1 MFPIN
6 RNRRLRVSSALR
18 SIVKETVITPN
29 DFIVPLFVVEGKNI
43 KEEIPSMPDYYRLSL
58 DLLEKE
64 VKELW
69 KMGLKSV
76 LLFVKVPDNLKDNK
90 GTEAFNPDGLM
101 QRAIKTIKNT
111 VPEMFVMTDVAMDP
125 YSSLGH
131 DGIVENGIILN

>member
-29 DFIVPLFVVEGKNI
+29 DFIVPLFVVEGKNL

-90 GTEAFNPDGLM
+90 GTERSEEHTSEL
-101 QRAIKTIKNT
+101 Q
-111 VPEMFVMTDVAMDP
+111 
-125 YSSLGH
+125 
-131 DGIVENGIILN
+131 